1 MQEAQANLKQA
12 AVEFLEAA
20 QRVAA
25 GAGQGAADLSGVAL
39 AKPDPLDR
47 VKTDVFELGD
57 LEPAIDDAALAE
69 LKQRLAQERLAPQ
82 AIVELVNLA
91 RQVAAALL

>member
-12 AVEFLEAA
+12 AVDFLEAA

-25 GAGQGAADLSGVAL
+25 GAAQAAA
-39 AKPDPLDR
+39 DPLDR
-47 VKTDVFELGD
+47 VKTDVFELGN
-57 LEPAIDDAALAE
+57 LEPAISDAALAE
-69 LKQRLAQERLAPQ
+69 LKQRLAQERLAPR

-91 RQVAAALL
+91 RQVAATLL